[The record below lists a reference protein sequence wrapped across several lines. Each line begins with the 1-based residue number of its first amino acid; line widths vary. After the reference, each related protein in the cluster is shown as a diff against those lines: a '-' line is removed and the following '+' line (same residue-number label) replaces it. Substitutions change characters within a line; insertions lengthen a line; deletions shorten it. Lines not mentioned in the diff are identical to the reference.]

1 MKGFVKVARLTD
13 VRAGRGFLVRVN
25 GADIALFRVRDE
37 VFALNNVCAH
47 QHFSM
52 LHDGKVDD
60 ETVMCPMHGWV
71 YELKTGRSLSGQG
84 KVACYPVKVAGNDVL
99 IEIAD
104 NE

>member
-1 MKGFVKVARLTD
+1 
-13 VRAGRGFLVRVN
+13 
-25 GADIALFRVRDE
+25 
-37 VFALNNVCAH
+37 
-47 QHFSM
+47 M